1 MFGPATSVFLR
12 EAMKDTSV
20 DNIPIL
26 KGTGLKISLLLPFF
40 FGENGLEGRGTIE
53 TPKLEFYLAI
63 LDNF

>member
-26 KGTGLKISLLLPFF
+26 KGTGLKI
-40 FGENGLEGRGTIE
+40 
-53 TPKLEFYLAI
+53 
-63 LDNF
+63 